1 MTIQIE
7 PILIG
12 KLEKG
17 KFITDIQAN
26 DLIEG
31 VFLVK
36 SKHLYSSKNGSPY
49 IAMTIMDKTGEMDG
63 RIWENA
69 QAADN
74 TFKERD
80 FVFIKGDAVSWQGV
94 TQIKISDIKR
104 LNDEEVDPAL
114 FMPVCPANTKDLL
127 QELQK
132 YIKKI
137 NCLSFKRILTE
148 IFKNKELKDDFLKA
162 PAAKRMHHAYLGGLL
177 EHSVSVARLADAISG
192 LYPQLD
198 RDLLVTAAILHDIGK
213 SKEFLFE
220 RPPIE
225 YSDKGRLIGHLVL
238 GAAIIDDIASSL
250 KLDKDAAELVALK
263 HLVLSHHGQ
272 REFGAPVL
280 PMMEEAVA
288 LHLIDD
294 LDAKLNY
301 LNSLKSGLGGN
312 GYGWTGYQR
321 PLERY
326 FYLKGPDDMEN
337 IGSKEDMGQKEEDKS
352 APQQMSLL
360 PDDNQE

>member
-1 MTIQIE
+1 M
-7 PILIG
+7 
-12 KLEKG
+12 EKG
-17 KFITDIQAN
+17 KFITEIRTN
-26 DLIEG
+26 DLVEG

-49 IAMTIMDKTGEMDG
+49 IALTIMDKTGEIEG

-69 QAADN
+69 QAVNN

-94 TQIKISDIKR
+94 TQIKISDIKI
-104 LNDEEVDPAL
+104 LNDDEVDPAL
-114 FMPVCPANTKDLL
+114 FMPVCPVNTEELWH
-127 QELQK
+127 ELQK

-137 NCLSFKRILTE
+137 NCLPFKRLLTE
-148 IFKNKELKDDFLKA
+148 IFKNNEIRDGFLKA
-162 PAAKRMHHAYLGGLL
+162 PAAKRMHHAYVGGLL
-177 EHSVSVARLADAISG
+177 EHSVSVARLANTISG

-198 RDLLVTAAILHDIGK
+198 RDLLITAAILHDIGK
-213 SKEFLFE
+213 SKEFSFE

-238 GAAIIDDIASSL
+238 GVAIIDDVASSL
-250 KLDKDAAELVALK
+250 GLDKDANELVALK

-301 LNSLKSGLGGN
+301 LNGLKSGIGGN
-312 GYGWTGYQR
+312 GYGWTEYQR

-326 FYLKGPDDMEN
+326 FYLKGQDDMGH
-337 IGSKEDMGQKEEDKS
+337 IDSKEEDMGQREENKS
-352 APQQMSLL
+352 SPKQMSLL
-360 PDDNQE
+360 PAENQE

>member
-1 MTIQIE
+1 M
-7 PILIG
+7 
-12 KLEKG
+12 EKG
-17 KFITDIQAN
+17 KFITEIRTN
-26 DLIEG
+26 DLVEG

-49 IAMTIMDKTGEMDG
+49 IALTIMDKTGEIDG

-94 TQIKISDIKR
+94 TQIKISDIKT
-104 LNDEEVDPAL
+104 LNNDEVDPAL
-114 FMPVCPANTKDLL
+114 FMPVCPVSTEELW

-137 NCLSFKRILTE
+137 NCLPYKRLLTE
-148 IFKNKELKDDFLKA
+148 IFKNNEIRDGFLKA

-177 EHSVSVARLADAISG
+177 EHSVSVARLADAVSR

-198 RDLLVTAAILHDIGK
+198 RDLLLTASILHDIGK
-213 SKEFLFE
+213 SREFSFE

-238 GAAIIDDIASSL
+238 GAAIIDDVASSL
-250 KLDKDAAELVALK
+250 GLDKDTGELVALK
-263 HLVLSHHGQ
+263 HLMLSHHGQ

-301 LNSLKSGLGGN
+301 LNGLKSGISGN

-337 IGSKEDMGQKEEDKS
+337 IGLKEDIVQREENTS
-352 APQQMSLL
+352 SPQQMSIL
-360 PDDNQE
+360 PAENQE